1 MQVNTFLVIC
11 SGLATV
17 GLHINMAN
25 QSSHFDHELNEAHIP
40 WLLNILNTVAIKS
53 SLLGIQLGI
62 PNSKICFIEHNCN
75 KCDQLR
81 AVIADRL
88 KQEDPLTLHDIATAL
103 RTECIGENRL
113 ARSIE
118 SQSPPP
124 HAGQK
129 RTISYTQA
137 QTSDMNAASTITLTP
152 QASAEMLPPPTKV
165 IRAETR
171 QPLFS
176 QLEQPCSSESISDSI
191 VRPSTDSALEVKPPS
206 AKKHK
211 KEKRSQP
218 LKSQF
223 PSIQNEQPCSSRQ
236 LTDNPVSQFIE
247 FVKDTYRSE
256 KVKRDTSVVKWPP
269 TPTKVYINLAC
280 IDRKRVKINKDYEE
294 LTENMIRDGCVD
306 AIHTKKGPIKFSEIA
321 KDISLSNEKDSA
333 GRLILVE
340 GAPGV
345 GKSTFAWEF
354 CRRWE
359 RGEVAQQYQL
369 VLLLRLRD
377 NIISEAKTLNDLIY
391 HPLEGVPLAVCKE
404 LVLSRELHTMIILEG
419 YDELPDS
426 CRKKSSVF
434 TQLIS
439 GKLLPLATILVTSRP
454 WATQSIRKYHEGRI
468 YQHIEVLGFI
478 KPQIAEYIRSTVP
491 KDEVS
496 GLEAYM
502 ERYPQIR
509 MGMYIPLNSAIVVTV
524 YQESQGSGL
533 AMPTTLTELYSAL
546 ARTLLLRYLRGHPEH
561 ENIST
566 LNSFSDLPEAAHS
579 KFTELC
585 KLAYSGIDGSRNR
598 VQLIFRKLPSDFDS
612 LGFMDSVTDLYVSRG
627 AVSSHNF
634 LHLTFQEF
642 FAAVH
647 ISNLPQ
653 EKHLDY
659 FQRHKEGRLKVVLRF
674 LAGLNKLNC
683 FTKDIVNDIFKAS
696 PPLEDASKHQVSCDL
711 EVDVDFINW
720 MYEAQSDDVIELL
733 LGQKTVEFSIK
744 PRAMLLMD
752 YYYLGYCIVH

>member
-1 MQVNTFLVIC
+1 MIFLVIC

-17 GLHINMAN
+17 GFHANMAN
-25 QSSHFDHELNEAHIP
+25 QSSHFDHELNETHIP
-40 WLLNILNTVAIKS
+40 WLLNILNTVATKS

-62 PNSKICFIEHNCN
+62 PNSQICLIEHNCN

-124 HAGQK
+124 LAGQK

-137 QTSDMNAASTITLTP
+137 QNSDMTAASTITLTS

-165 IRAETR
+165 IRAETS

-176 QLEQPCSSESISDSI
+176 QLEQPCGSKSITDSI

-218 LKSQF
+218 LKS
-223 PSIQNEQPCSSRQ
+223 PIQPYSSRP
-236 LTDNPVSQFIE
+236 LTDNPVAQFIE
-247 FVKDTYRSE
+247 FVKTTYTSSE
-256 KVKRDTSVVKWPP
+256 VERVVKWPP
-269 TPTKVYINLAC
+269 TPSEVYINLAC
-280 IDRKRVKINKDYEE
+280 IDRKKVKISKDYEE
-294 LTENMIRDGCVD
+294 LTENMIKDGCVD
-306 AIHTKKGPIKFSEIA
+306 AEKGPIEFSEIA
-321 KDISLSNEKDSA
+321 KDISLSSERATSR
-333 GRLILVE
+333 RLILVE

-359 RGEVAQQYQL
+359 RGEIAQQYQL

-391 HPLEGVPLAVCKE
+391 HPLEGVPQAMCKE
-404 LVLSRELHTMIILEG
+404 LVLSRDLHAMIILEG

-426 CRKKSSVF
+426 CREEPSMF
-434 TQLIS
+434 TRLIS

-454 WATQSIRKYHEGRI
+454 WATQSIRKCHEGRI
-468 YQHIEVLGFI
+468 YQHIKVLGFT
-478 KPQIAEYIRSTVP
+478 KPQIAKYLRSTDL

-502 ERYPQIR
+502 ERHPQIR
-509 MGMYIPLNSAIVVTV
+509 MSMYIPINSAIVVTV
-524 YQESQGSGL
+524 Y
-533 AMPTTLTELYSAL
+533 
-546 ARTLLLRYLRGHPEH
+546 
-561 ENIST
+561 
-566 LNSFSDLPEAAHS
+566 
-579 KFTELC
+579 K
-585 KLAYSGIDGSRNR
+585 
-598 VQLIFRKLPSDFDS
+598 
-612 LGFMDSVTDLYVSRG
+612 
-627 AVSSHNF
+627 
-634 LHLTFQEF
+634 
-642 FAAVH
+642 
-647 ISNLPQ
+647 
-653 EKHLDY
+653 
-659 FQRHKEGRLKVVLRF
+659 
-674 LAGLNKLNC
+674 
-683 FTKDIVNDIFKAS
+683 
-696 PPLEDASKHQVSCDL
+696 
-711 EVDVDFINW
+711 
-720 MYEAQSDDVIELL
+720 
-733 LGQKTVEFSIK
+733 
-744 PRAMLLMD
+744 
-752 YYYLGYCIVH
+752 